1 MFMFIILCSQFE
13 EAAKEVVDEL
23 TSPRPEGQQEIEDIQ
38 VMLISDAEPG
48 KIRELRSEKVSKL
61 EIIQG
66 IVLTASG
73 VRSKAVKISLM
84 CRSCRSVLPN
94 ITVKPGLEGYALPR
108 KCATASA

>member
-1 MFMFIILCSQFE
+1 MQFE

-23 TSPRPEGQQEIEDIQ
+23 THPRPEGQSEVEDIQ
-38 VMLISDAEPG
+38 VMLISDGEPSQ
-48 KIRELRSEKVSKL
+48 IRELRSDKVSKL
-61 EIIQG
+61 ERIHG

-73 VRSKAVKISLM
+73 VRAKANKMSLM

-108 KCATASA
+108 KCATNQ